1 LWPVA
6 ISDVEIGMADATGFN
21 CYQNFAGTRLRARNI
36 YDCERLLE
44 FLQDGSFHAVTVN
57 RAEWEMVFMMRAI

>member
-1 LWPVA
+1 MK
-6 ISDVEIGMADATGFN
+6 IGMADATRLHGD
-21 CYQNFAGTRLRARNI
+21 QDFARTGLRARNI
-36 YDCERLLE
+36 YDCQRLLE